1 MNFFGEEVTYTV
13 TGNTVNSD
21 IATITIETESTI
33 EVIRK
38 VLITLSAEIKGED
51 ESGEEANY
59 TITDDVELKF
69 VLVPQITIGEPVLEY
84 QNMPPNVVQIITLP
98 VTTEDIQE
106 NVELDVRL
114 VQAGIDLP
122 ESYYTVSEQITDGN
136 GIANVKISA
145 GPEITVGKYLIV
157 IEYTYGEYGENV
169 QAQKEVTISN
179 IEMNQII
186 INPSSIVAEVGERTR
201 VTYTI
206 VPSTFTRDDVE
217 FISENEAVATFTE
230 EGVITAVGRGE
241 TNVKIV
247 SLDGR
252 VQGICLVTVFE
263 PKIDILEITTTPEVL
278 KQGEDGK
285 VNIKLSTND
294 FLGGE
299 NLDIQIYKAEQ
310 DVTENFTITGN
321 ELQTN
326 ETDIEITINKDIIT
340 SGEYEVSIFY
350 DNRAVSSEN
359 FQKIKTKFTIVG
371 ETPVED
377 LEGEEGKIYLTENTE
392 RQIQAKILPENAT
405 NKKLVW
411 TSSNPQV
418 AVVDENGLIKT
429 LTKGITQITVYSDEN
444 PDLIKTVEIRVI
456 DIIGTE
462 EYTLDLEN
470 KVVKHIPLNTT
481 QDSLIEN
488 IQITS
493 DNYSLLNQND
503 EMLAKDKLIG
513 TGCQLKVNEE
523 TFKLIVNGDING
535 DGKLTVTDISKLVLH
550 IVELQMLEGNQVLGA
565 DMNKDGKIS
574 TTDISQMKKYILQI
588 YE

>member
-1 MNFFGEEVTYTV
+1 MHFFGEEVKYTV

-21 IATITIETESTI
+21 TATITIETESTI

-38 VLITLSAEIKGED
+38 VFITLSAEIEGED
-51 ESGEEANY
+51 ESGEVTNY

-84 QNMPPNVVQIITLP
+84 QDMPLNVVQIITVP

-122 ESYYTVSEQITDGN
+122 ESYYTVSEQTTDGN
-136 GIANVKISA
+136 GIANMKIFA

-157 IEYTYGEYGENV
+157 IEYTYGEYGEKV

-206 VPSTFTRDDVE
+206 VPSIFTKDDVK
-217 FISENEAVATFTE
+217 FVSENETVATFTDD
-230 EGVITAVGRGE
+230 GVITAVGRGE
-241 TNVKIV
+241 TNVKIM

-252 VQGICLVTVFE
+252 VQGICLVTVFK
-263 PKIDILEITTTPEVL
+263 PTIDILEITTTPEVL

-299 NLDIQIYKAEQ
+299 SLDIQIYKAEQ
-310 DVTENFTITGN
+310 DVTENFIITGN
-321 ELQTN
+321 EVQTN

-359 FQKIKTKFTIVG
+359 FQKIKTKFTIIG
-371 ETPVED
+371 DIPVED
-377 LEGEEGKIYLTENTE
+377 LEGEEGKIYLTENAE

-405 NKKLVW
+405 NKKLIW

-418 AVVDENGLIKT
+418 AVVDENGLVKT
-429 LTKGITQITVYSDEN
+429 LTKGITQITVYADEN
-444 PDLIKTVEIRVI
+444 PDLTKTVEVRVI

-488 IQITS
+488 IQIAS

-503 EMLAKDKLIG
+503 EIFAKDKLVG

-523 TFKLIVNGDING
+523 KFKLIVNGDING

-550 IVELQMLEGNQVLGA
+550 IVELQTLEGNPVLGA